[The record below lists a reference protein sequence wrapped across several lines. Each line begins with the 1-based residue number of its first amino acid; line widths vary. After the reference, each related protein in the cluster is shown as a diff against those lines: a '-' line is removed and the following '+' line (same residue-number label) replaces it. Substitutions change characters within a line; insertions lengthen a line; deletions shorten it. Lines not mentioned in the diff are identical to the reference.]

1 MKLKLSVQLTGK
13 QKQKLYCILL
23 SAVLLVGAVCIRA
36 QSWFPDGALWSVLL
50 FLVPYAPVGLSVLK
64 KSVANVLHGHLLDEN
79 FLMSIATVGA
89 FCIGEYPEAVFVMLF
104 YQVGELFEGIAV
116 GRSRKSISDLM
127 NICPESACVV
137 RNGEEVTV
145 LPEEVAVGELL
156 VLRPGERV
164 PLDGRVERGH
174 GQLDT
179 RSLTGESVPKTVCE
193 GDSIISGCVNLDGLL
208 YVRVEKAYGESTVS
222 RILELVENSAEVKSK
237 TEARITSFARWYTPV
252 VVGSAALLAVVPSLI
267 TGDWINWVRTALIFL
282 VVSCPCA
289 LVISVPLSYFGGLGC
304 ASKYGILV
312 KGANYLDALAKADTV
327 VFDKTGTLTVGSFD
341 VTQICSAQEGQERSL
356 LRYAAAAEQF
366 STHPIAVS
374 VCRAYARTGGALPA
388 ADEVKELAGQGI
400 CATVEGA
407 SVAVGNGR
415 LMSTLGISA
424 PEDAC
429 EGSCVYVAVD
439 GSYFG
444 KLLLSD
450 ALKAHAKEAQEALR
464 ACGVRRRELL
474 TGDREEVAEQVAR
487 ELEMDGYSARLLP
500 ADKVERVERLLQEKQ
515 GSLLFVGDG
524 INDAPVLA
532 RADVGIAMGAL
543 GSDAAIE
550 AADVVLTDDKP
561 EKVAVAVSI
570 AKFTVKVAKQNIW
583 FALTVKG
590 VFLVLSVFH
599 LTGLWA
605 ATFADVGV
613 SVIAILN
620 AMRTLNAKIK

>member
-1 MKLKLSVQLTGK
+1 MKRKLSVQLTGK

-23 SAVLLVGAVCIRA
+23 SAVLLVGAVCLRA
-36 QSWFPDGALWSVLL
+36 QAWFPEGALWSVLL

-64 KSVANVLHGHLLDEN
+64 KSAANVVHGQLLDEN
-79 FLMSIATVGA
+79 FLMSLATVGA

-116 GRSRKSISDLM
+116 ARSRKSISDLM
-127 NICPESACVV
+127 DICPESACVV

-156 VLRPGERV
+156 VIRPGERV
-164 PLDGRVERGH
+164 PLDGKVERGC

-179 RSLTGESVPKTVCE
+179 RSLTGESAPKAVRE
-193 GDSIISGCVNLDGLL
+193 GDGIVSGCVNLDGVL
-208 YVRVEKAYGESTVS
+208 YVRTEKLYGESTVS
-222 RILELVENSAEVKSK
+222 RILELVENSSEVKSK
-237 TEARITSFARWYTPV
+237 TESRITSFARWYTPA
-252 VVGSAALLAVVPSLI
+252 VVGSAVLLAVIPSLV
-267 TGDWINWVRTALIFL
+267 TGDWISWLRTALIFL

-312 KGANYLDALAKADTV
+312 KGANYLDALSKADTV

-341 VTQICSAQEGQERSL
+341 VTQIRSAQAGAEQSL

-374 VCRAYARTGGALPA
+374 VCRAYAKSGEEIPA
-388 ADEVKELAGQGI
+388 ARDVHELAGQGV
-400 CATVEGA
+400 CATVEGV

-415 LMSTLGISA
+415 LMSTLGIAVSEA
-424 PEDAC
+424 PCD
-429 EGSCVYVAVD
+429 GSCVHVAAD
-439 GSYFG
+439 GVYLGSI
-444 KLLLSD
+444 LLSD
-450 ALKAHAKEAQEALR
+450 VLKEHAKEAQEALR

-474 TGDREEVAEQVAR
+474 TGDREEAAAQVAR

-500 ADKVERVERLLQEKQ
+500 ADKVERVEQLLKEKQ

-561 EKVAVAVSI
+561 EKIAVAVSI
-570 AKFTVKVAKQNIW
+570 AKFTVRVAKQNIW
-583 FALTVKG
+583 FALTVKAL
-590 VFLVLSVFH
+590 FLVLSVFH